1 MSTIDKLSPCFMC
14 VDLRAPSILSAHRV
28 QTAEANQ
35 RKPAPPFVMAAGQ
48 RPKGNAVLT
57 REKLP
62 AESNLTSIGLI
73 QYVQTNINKLRWS
86 AFSVRINPSDL
97 DAALRL
103 LVERR
108 APEIAGYD
116 ISTSTAARLTDMAL
130 KDHTLGP
137 QIKSIKERLKNAKT
151 VGADTVAKNVM
162 HMQFVSHSSGKKS
175 RSFAD
180 HIGSLNLERLDAVGV
195 PLAAGSEDALSEI
208 NLRTQFVR
216 SMLKE

>member
-1 MSTIDKLSPCFMC
+1 MC
-14 VDLRAPSILSAHRV
+14 ADLRAPSILSAHRV
-28 QTAEANQ
+28 QPAEANQLQ

-57 REKLP
+57 PEKVP
-62 AESNLTSIGLI
+62 AESNLTSVRLI
-73 QYVQTNINKLRWS
+73 EYVQANINKLRWS
-86 AFSVRINPSDL
+86 AFALRINPSNL

-116 ISTSTAARLTDMAL
+116 ISTLTAARLTDMAL
-130 KDHTLGP
+130 KDQTLGP
-137 QIKSIKERLKNAKT
+137 QIKAIKERLKNAKT
-151 VGADTVAKNVM
+151 VGADTIAKNVFYM
-162 HMQFVSHSSGKKS
+162 RFVSASSGKKF
-175 RSFAD
+175 RSFAE
-180 HIGSLNLERLDAVGV
+180 HIASLNLERLDADGV

-208 NLRTQFVR
+208 NVRTQFAR